1 MLTRPKFNVMRK
13 QINRIAWAILFA
25 LPIAFTA
32 EVLYQQDMPAVQPW
46 KWAIAATAVLL
57 VYATR
62 NRDDVLKHH
71 LA

>member
-1 MLTRPKFNVMRK
+1 MRK
-13 QINRIAWAILFA
+13 QINRIGWVILSV

-32 EVLYQQDMPAVQPW
+32 EGLYQQDLPAVQPW
-46 KWAIAATAVLL
+46 KWAIAAAAVLL
-57 VYATR
+57 IFVSR